1 LVSSYEFVLQSQQIY
16 SLQVL
21 QSEGLNKYVDAG
33 YLQHELS
40 EATGLSNHEL
50 DVAAHQL
57 MSGRQNSTPQQSNAY
72 PNRRD
77 YDGNVI

>member
-1 LVSSYEFVLQSQQIY
+1 LLAGKFYNQELFV
-16 SLQVL
+16 QVL
-21 QSEGLNKYVDAG
+21 ESEGLNKYVDPG

-57 MSGRQNSTPQQSNAY
+57 MRGQSRAPQQAD
-72 PNRRD
+72 PRARQHHQRH
-77 YDGNVI
+77 YDGNII

>member
-1 LVSSYEFVLQSQQIY
+1 MLE
-16 SLQVL
+16 
-21 QSEGLNKYVDAG
+21 SEGLNKYVDPG

-57 MSGRQNSTPQQSNAY
+57 MSGQSRAPQQTDRY
-72 PNRRD
+72 PHQHRQQH
-77 YDGNVI
+77 YDGSII